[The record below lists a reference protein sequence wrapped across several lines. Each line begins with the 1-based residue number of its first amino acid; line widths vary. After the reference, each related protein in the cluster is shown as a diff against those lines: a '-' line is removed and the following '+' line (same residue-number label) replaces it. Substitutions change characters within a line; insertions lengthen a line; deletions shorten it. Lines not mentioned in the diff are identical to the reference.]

1 MKLPALLLLALSLQS
16 HSQEPIKRFDFGPG
30 AVASGYTQVKPTAV
44 YSAEVGWG
52 FEPGPEIKGVDRGG
66 DPLTGD
72 YVTCD
77 PNFYFSVA
85 LPEGAYRVTVTWV
98 DTYGTSGTTVKSEL
112 RRLVSENIVA
122 PKGGSVK
129 HSFLVHVRRPDI
141 PGGSHVK
148 LKDREKTNEAWGW
161 DDKLTLEFCGSFS
174 YLASLEITPA
184 PTVPAL
190 HLMGDSTVADQPSEP
205 FASWGQMLPRFFDD
219 QLLVV
224 NHAQSGDSL
233 RSAYGANRLA
243 KVISL
248 LHDGDYVAIQFGHN
262 DEKDKTPGAGAF
274 TTYKDMLKRYVTEIK
289 AAKGRPI
296 LITPVH
302 RRTFGERGQ
311 ITNSHGD
318 YPAAVRQVAE
328 EEKVPLIDL
337 LNLSE
342 KLYESHGGLG
352 SEVLFAPEDRT
363 HHNNF
368 GAYQLAQCVLVG
380 LKEINHP
387 LTKHLVPGL
396 PAFDLNRRGSTYDLK
411 LRPSK
416 PANAPK
422 PLGN

>member
-1 MKLPALLLLALSLQS
+1 MKLPVLLLVALSLQA
-16 HSQEPIKRFDFGPG
+16 HSEEPIKRFDFGPG
-30 AVASGYTQVKPTAV
+30 AVASGYTQVNADAV

-52 FEPGPEIKGVDRGG
+52 FEPGAEIKGVDRGG

-72 YVTCD
+72 HVACD
-77 PNFYFSVA
+77 RTFYFSVA
-85 LPEGAYRVTVTWV
+85 LPEGAYRVTATLG
-98 DTYGTSGTTVKSEL
+98 DTDGVSSTTIKSEL
-112 RRLVSENIVA
+112 RRLA
-122 PKGGSVK
+122 LVK
-129 HSFLVHVRRPDI
+129 NGIPTGRPAKRSFLVHVRRPDI

-148 LKDREKTNEAWGW
+148 LKDREKTNEIWGW
-161 DDKLTLEFCGSFS
+161 DEKLTLEISGLRHT
-174 YLASLEITPA
+174 LAALEITPA
-184 PTVPAL
+184 PNVPVL

-205 FASWGQMLPRFFDD
+205 YASWGQMMPSFFDD

-274 TTYKDMLKRYVTEIK
+274 TTYKEMLKRYVTEIK

-296 LITPVH
+296 LLTPVH
-302 RRTFGERGQ
+302 RRTFDEHGQ

-342 KLYESHGGLG
+342 KLYEAYGPEG
-352 SEVLFAPEDRT
+352 SGILFAPKDGT
-363 HHNNF
+363 HHNSF
-368 GAYQLAQCVLVG
+368 GAFQLGHCVLLG
-380 LKEINHP
+380 LKELNHP
-387 LTKHLVPGL
+387 LIKYFRSDL
-396 PAFDLNRRGSTYDLK
+396 PAFDPVSPLQGANLQVP
-411 LRPSK
+411 PS
-416 PANAPK
+416 PEVRAPK
-422 PLGN
+422 PLGD

>member
-1 MKLPALLLLALSLQS
+1 MKLPLLLLVALGLQA

-52 FEPGPEIKGVDRGG
+52 FEPGAEVKGVDRGG

-72 YVTCD
+72 YVTSD
-77 PNFYFSVA
+77 THFHFSVA
-85 LPEGAYRVTVTWV
+85 LPEGAYRVTVTSV
-98 DTYGTSGTTVKSEL
+98 GTEGIAGTTIKSEL
-112 RRLVSENIVA
+112 RRLAAI
-122 PKGGSVK
+122 SVIGPDDGAEK
-129 HSFLVHVRRPDI
+129 TSFLVHVRRPDI

-148 LKDREKTNEAWGW
+148 LKDREKTDESWGW
-161 DDKLTLEFCGSFS
+161 DDKLTLGFS
-174 YLASLEITPA
+174 GLDHTLAVLEITPA
-184 PTVPAL
+184 PNVPAL

-205 FASWGQMLPRFFDD
+205 YASWGQMLPLYMDD

-302 RRTFGERGQ
+302 RRTFDKDGQ
-311 ITNSHGD
+311 LTNSHGD

-342 KLYESHGGLG
+342 KLYESYGPEG
-352 SEVLFAPEDRT
+352 SIILFAPDDRT

-368 GAYQLAQCVLVG
+368 GASQIAQCVLVG

-387 LTKHLVPGL
+387 LTKHIRPDLPVPESAKPI
-396 PAFDLNRRGSTYDLK
+396 PARPIPSPPRLK
-411 LRPSK
+411 AK
-416 PANAPK
+416 AAK
-422 PLGN
+422 PLGD